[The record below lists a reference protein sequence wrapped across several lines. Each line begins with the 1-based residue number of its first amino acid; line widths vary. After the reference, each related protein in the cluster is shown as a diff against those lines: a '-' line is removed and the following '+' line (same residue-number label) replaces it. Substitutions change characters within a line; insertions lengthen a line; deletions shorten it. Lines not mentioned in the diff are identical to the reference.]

1 MVVAVGGMVAMWLY
15 VLFLAVVPG
24 RQAPPDRLDD
34 PTFSTE
40 AQSICEAALDD
51 VRLLPPAIAANS
63 ASQRADIVAEANER
77 FGAML
82 DDLDVI
88 VPAGEDGSMVEQWL
102 ADWRTYLGDRDDYI
116 TALRDDPDGQL
127 LVTAKDQEQITDF
140 IDGFSADNRMTACAT
155 PIDV

>member
-1 MVVAVGGMVAMWLY
+1 MVAMWLY
-15 VLFLAVVPG
+15 VLFLAVGPG

-40 AQSICEAALDD
+40 AQAICTAAHDD
-51 VRLLPPAIAANS
+51 VDLLPSAIAADS
-63 ASQRADIVAEANER
+63 ASERADIVAEANER

-82 DDLDVI
+82 DDLDGI
-88 VPAGEDGSMVEQWL
+88 VPAGEDGSIVEQWL

-116 TALRDDPDGQL
+116 TALRDDPEAQL
-127 LVTAKDQEQITDF
+127 LVTAKDQEQITEF
-140 IDGFSADNRMTACAT
+140 IDGFSADNRMIACAT